1 MVSGLVL
8 ASLLEGSGSVATV
21 AMTTPST
28 VICKA

>member
-1 MVSGLVL
+1 MVGGPVL

-21 AMTTPST
+21 AMTTPMA

>member
-1 MVSGLVL
+1 MVSGLVW

-21 AMTTPST
+21 AMTTPMA

>member
-8 ASLLEGSGSVATV
+8 ASLLYGSGSVATV
-21 AMTTPST
+21 AMTTPMA